1 MTNTNRREALIRI
14 FDDAEFIAERM
25 ESLAIRLFK
34 LISLLY
40 TLKFLIRH

>member
-1 MTNTNRREALIRI
+1 MTNTTRREALVRV
-14 FDDAEFIAERM
+14 FEDVELVAERA
-25 ESLAIRLFK
+25 ESLALKLFK

>member
-1 MTNTNRREALIRI
+1 MANTNRREAVIRV
-14 FDDAEFIAERM
+14 FNDVELMVERM
-25 ESLAIRLFK
+25 ESLSLKLFK